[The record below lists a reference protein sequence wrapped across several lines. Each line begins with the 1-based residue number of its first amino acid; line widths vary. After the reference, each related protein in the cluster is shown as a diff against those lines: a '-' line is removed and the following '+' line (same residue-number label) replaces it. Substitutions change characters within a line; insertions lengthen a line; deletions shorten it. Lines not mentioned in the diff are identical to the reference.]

1 MPRPHRRWPSA
12 AARSCASGGSSAR
25 PWPTAWRRPGTSC
38 SPSHACRR
46 ANGSR
51 PGPPMRLSA
60 CTRSSS
66 GGSKPKPCC
75 PRQKQPPCCSGPSW
89 HRVRSRCARSTGGR
103 PSPKSRPLSP
113 LTSRPE
119 PIPSP
124 RWRTRRNQFQH
135 RSRRHPDGIRFVVRY
150 VRNAKKRPAAKKA
163 SKYAIVI
170 KYLLDQGIEPAA
182 IPAELAKPKN
192 GINAICQKASGASS
206 ADTPEGNDRA
216 KLTTDDTRIGTKA
229 QPENDWSDDDNDWS
243 DDDDD
248 QPEAE
253 VKGEQPSSEPQKL
266 KVSGLVSLGLHGE
279 AEIVK
284 KEEAFQEDEEMFMRV
299 RVRKTKS
306 GKRYL
311 KLLDVVPPLKL
322 PKAVKASARMK
333 NDPRDAKAASRRPS
347 QGLH

>member
-1 MPRPHRRWPSA
+1 MARKYKKVRVPRV
-12 AARSCASGGSSAR
+12 
-25 PWPTAWRRPGTSC
+25 
-38 SPSHACRR
+38 
-46 ANGSR
+46 AN
-51 PGPPMRLSA
+51 PVA
-60 CTRSSS
+60 
-66 GGSKPKPCC
+66 KPKA
-75 PRQKQPPCCSGPSW
+75 PSSEFQAILDTADPIDALDQCQAKVKEIEAGYRARIW
-89 HRVRSRCARSTGGR
+89 ASLGAIAELCIRLTQDEKAWGRLVEKKRFWDDCEGERPTMDDRS
-103 PSPKSRPLSP
+103 
-113 LTSRPE
+113 
-119 PIPSP
+119 
-124 RWRTRRNQFQH
+124 
-135 RSRRHPDGIRFVVRY
+135 DGIRFVVRY
-150 VRNAKKRPAAKKA
+150 VRNAKKRPAAQKA
-163 SKYAIVI
+163 SKHAIVI